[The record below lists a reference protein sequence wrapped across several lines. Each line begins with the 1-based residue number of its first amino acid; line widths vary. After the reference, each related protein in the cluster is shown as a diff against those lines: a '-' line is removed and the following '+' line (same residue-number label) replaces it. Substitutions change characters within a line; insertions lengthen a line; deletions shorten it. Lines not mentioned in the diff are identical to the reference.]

1 MNAHDSSRTGGP
13 ARRLLVALLPRDDWS
28 QAFVAELDAELDRL
42 RARGAVRHPRAWWAR
57 QLLAPTTLVFLATVR
72 RRARRREDT
81 AGPHFPLAFSWLDF
95 KLAAR
100 MLVRYPGLSVI
111 GGLALA
117 AAIGL
122 GAAWFE
128 VTQQLTKPRLPFAEG
143 DRIVR
148 IDLFDAAASRVEPR
162 ALHDFQ
168 LWREQLTSVD
178 QLGAYQSFERNLI
191 TADGN
196 AQPTTV
202 AEISA
207 SAFTL
212 TRVAPLLGR
221 TLIETDAQ
229 PGSADVVV
237 IGYDVWQSRFN
248 GERDVIGRTVG
259 VARTPATIV
268 GVMPE
273 GFRFPVNHQLWM
285 PLRLTSALPR
295 EGPAIGIFGR
305 LTEGATLESAQAE
318 LTTFGQGLAA
328 QHATTHAQLRPRVI
342 PYAAPAFGA
351 RESDLARLSN
361 IAAWLILAAACTN
374 VAALVFARTATREA
388 EIVMR
393 NALGASRARVMMQLF
408 VESFVL
414 CAVAAIVGITAA
426 HLALEYVVG
435 LLPALGVELPFWW
448 QLRIGPATVL
458 YAAVLALGGAALIAL
473 LPAIKATSPRVQT
486 ALTKLASGGT
496 NMRFGG
502 VWSVVIVLQVT
513 SVSLCLPIALDSAIS
528 SLRKESSVFP
538 AHEYLTLRT
547 ALDRDPALTV
557 ADSRAHRLSV
567 YAELKRR
574 LEAEPSV
581 AAVTFGTGMPGM
593 PHAARQVEA
602 QRGSEPP
609 FLVDASIE
617 RDRVWVASVDDSFFG
632 AGRVPLLTGRA
643 FHAGDLDA
651 ENAVIINE
659 SLARN
664 IGGNALGVRL
674 RYPTSDAAQTWREV
688 VGIVRDA
695 GMDRSEDDFMYL
707 PTSVA
712 DMSTTYV
719 AVHVRGDA
727 AAFAPRLRAIA
738 TEAEPGLRLYDLS
751 RLDQRLRRGDPIA
764 LPAISAVVAITF
776 LIMALSAASLYS
788 LMSVAVT
795 RRTREIGVRLAIGA
809 RPRGVLALVFARAA
823 TQVGVGIA
831 VGNVLLLPMMS
842 ALGNSEPVSEML
854 PAMLG
859 ASGSMLL
866 VGLIACGV
874 PARRALRIQA
884 TEAIRYGG

>member
-1 MNAHDSSRTGGP
+1 MNPVKRL
-13 ARRLLVALLPRDDWS
+13 ARRLRAIIRRD
-28 QAFVAELDAELDRL
+28 ATERELDQEMAHHLDLEIQKNL
-42 RARGAVRHPRAWWAR
+42 RTGMSPEE
-57 QLLAPTTLVFLATVR
+57 
-72 RRARRREDT
+72 ARRQAHISFGGVERYKQQTRE
-81 AGPHFPLAFSWLDF
+81 ARAFDWIGGASLDM
-95 KLAAR
+95 KLGGR
-100 MLVRYPGLSVI
+100 MLVKHPGLSVI

-128 VTQQLTKPRLPFAEG
+128 VTQQFTDPRLPFVEG

-148 IDLFDAAASRVEPR
+148 IDLYDAAASRVEPR
-162 ALHDFQ
+162 ALYDFQ
-168 LWREQLTSVD
+168 LWREQLTSIE
-178 QLGAYQSFERNLI
+178 QLGAYRSFERNLI

-202 AEISA
+202 AEISP
-207 SAFTL
+207 SAFAL

-229 PGSADVVV
+229 PGSPEVVL

-248 GERDVIGRTVG
+248 GEPDVVGRTVSL
-259 VARTPATIV
+259 ARTPATIV
-268 GVMPE
+268 GVMPK
-273 GFRFPVNHQLWM
+273 GFRFPVNHQLWV

-295 EGPAIGIFGR
+295 EGPGISIFGR
-305 LTEGATLESAQAE
+305 LTVGATLESAQAE
-318 LTTFGQGLAA
+318 LTTIGQGITT
-328 QHATTHAQLRPRVI
+328 QHATTHAQLRPRI
-342 PYAAPAFGA
+342 ALYAARAFGA
-351 RESDLARLSN
+351 LESGLSN
-361 IAAWLILAAACTN
+361 IIPWLILAAACAN
-374 VAALVFARTATREA
+374 VATLVFARTATREA

-393 NALGASRARVMMQLF
+393 NALGASRARIMTQLF
-408 VESFVL
+408 VEAFVL
-414 CAVAAIVGITAA
+414 SVAAAIVGLIATQ
-426 HLALEYVVG
+426 LAFEYVVG
-435 LLPALGVELPFWW
+435 LLPALDVDLPFWW
-448 QLRIGPATVL
+448 QLRIGLPTVL
-458 YAAVLALGGAALIAL
+458 YTAVLALGGAALVAL

-513 SVSLCLPIALDSAIS
+513 SVSLCLPIALGTAMS
-528 SLRKESSVFP
+528 SLRKEKSVFP
-538 AHEYLTLRT
+538 AHEYLTVRT
-547 ALDRDPALTV
+547 ALDRDSTLSIT
-557 ADSRAHRLSV
+557 DSRAHRLSV

-593 PHAARQVEA
+593 PHAVRQVEA

-609 FLVDASIE
+609 FLVDASIDG
-617 RDRVWVASVDDSFFG
+617 DRVWVAAVDRSFFD
-632 AGRVPLLTGRA
+632 AGRVPLLSGRA
-643 FHAGDLDA
+643 FLPGDLDA

-674 RYPTSDAAQTWREV
+674 RYPNNDAAQAERWYDV
-688 VGIVRDA
+688 VGIARDA

-712 DMSTTYV
+712 DMSTTYI

-727 AAFAPRLRAIA
+727 GAFAPTLRAIA
-738 TEAEPGLRLYDLS
+738 TQTEPELRLYDLL
-751 RLDQRLRRGDPIA
+751 RLDDVLRRGDPIA
-764 LPAISAVVAITF
+764 IPAISAVVALTV
-776 LIMALSAASLYS
+776 LVMLLSAASLYS

-795 RRTREIGVRLAIGA
+795 RRTREIGIRVAVGAGPRRL
-809 RPRGVLALVFARAA
+809 LATVFACAA
-823 TQVGVGIA
+823 TQVCVGIA
-831 VGNVLLLPMMS
+831 AGNVLLLPMMA
-842 ALGNSEPVSEML
+842 ALGNSEPLSEML

-866 VGLIACGV
+866 VGLVACGV

-884 TEAIRYGG
+884 TEAIRYSG

>member
-1 MNAHDSSRTGGP
+1 MKLPLLARVLLRRFAPP
-13 ARRLLVALLPRDDWS
+13 ARVEDLLGDLEEAHRARVAGRGRWLATLLTNLEAIEMAAASALL
-28 QAFVAELDAELDRL
+28 RL
-42 RARGAVRHPRAWWAR
+42 RHGA
-57 QLLAPTTLVFLATVR
+57 APV
-72 RRARRREDT
+72 
-81 AGPHFPLAFSWLDF
+81 SWIDL
-95 KLAAR
+95 KLGVR
-100 MLVRYPGLSVI
+100 MLVKYPGLTLI

-128 VTQQLTKPRLPFAEG
+128 VTQQFAKPRLPFAEG

-162 ALHDFQ
+162 ALYDFQ
-168 LWREQLTSVD
+168 HWREQLKSLN
-178 QLGAYQSFERNLI
+178 QLGAYRSFERNLI

-196 AQPTTV
+196 GQPTTV

-207 SAFTL
+207 SAFAL
-212 TRVAPLLGR
+212 TGAAPLLGR

-229 PGSADVVV
+229 PGSAEVVV

-259 VARTPATIV
+259 LARTPATIV

-273 GFRFPVNHQLWM
+273 GFRFPVRHQLWV
-285 PLRLTSALPR
+285 PLRLTSAPPR
-295 EGPAIGIFGR
+295 EGPAISIFGR
-305 LTEGATLESAQAE
+305 LTDGATLESAQAE
-318 LTTFGQGLAA
+318 LTTIGQRI
-328 QHATTHAQLRPRVI
+328 TTEHPTAHAQLRPRI
-342 PYAAPAFGA
+342 APYGAPALGA
-351 RESDLARLSN
+351 PQSDLARLSN
-361 IAAWLILAAACTN
+361 IIAWLILAAACAN
-374 VAALVFARTATREA
+374 VATLVFARTATREA

-393 NALGASRARVMMQLF
+393 NALGASRARIMMQLF
-408 VESFVL
+408 VEAFVL
-414 CAVAAIVGITAA
+414 CAAAAIVGLTATY
-426 HLALEYVVG
+426 LAFEYVVG
-435 LLPALGVELPFWW
+435 LLPALGIELPFWW
-448 QLRIGPATVL
+448 QFRIGPATVL
-458 YAAVLALGGAALIAL
+458 YAAVLALGGAALVAL
-473 LPAIKATSPRVQT
+473 LPAIKATGPRVQT

-513 SVSLCLPIALDSAIS
+513 SVSLCLPVALDSAMS
-528 SLRKESSVFP
+528 LLRKETWVFP
-538 AHEYLTLRT
+538 AHEYLTVRT
-547 ALDRDPALTV
+547 ALDLDPALTIP
-557 ADSRAHRLSV
+557 DFRAHRLSV

-593 PHAARQVEA
+593 PRGVRQVEA
-602 QRGSEPP
+602 QRDSAPP
-609 FLVDASIE
+609 FLVDASIDG
-617 RDRVWVASVDDSFFG
+617 DRVWVASVDLSFFD
-632 AGRVPLLTGRA
+632 AGRVPLLAGRA
-643 FHAGDLDA
+643 FHADDLDA
-651 ENAVIINE
+651 ENTVIINE

-674 RYPTSDAAQTWREV
+674 RYRTSDAAQADRWYEV
-688 VGIVRDA
+688 VGIARDA
-695 GMDRSEDDFMYL
+695 GMDRGEADFMYL

-712 DMSTTYV
+712 DMSTTYI

-727 AAFAPRLRAIA
+727 GEFAPRLRAIA
-738 TEAEPGLRLYDLS
+738 IQTEPGLRLYGLS
-751 RLDQRLRRGDPIA
+751 RLDDVLRRGDPIA
-764 LPAISAVVAITF
+764 IPAISAVVAITF

-795 RRTREIGVRLAIGA
+795 RRTREIGIRLAIGA
-809 RPRGVLALVFARAA
+809 SPRGLLAAVFARAA

-831 VGNVLLLPMMS
+831 VGNVLLLPMMK
-842 ALGNSEPVSEML
+842 ALGNSEPLSEML

-884 TEAIRYGG
+884 TEAIRYSG